1 MIALV
6 LIASSVYFFSL
17 SRLYVLYA
25 FRDIYTLTVL
35 FIVNFS
41 PPKKFGLVYLQVS
54 FTQVTV
60 FFFTEA
66 LKLYGERLS
75 EWERNEIRKYPEVW
89 FLGLEANK
97 VQARSNLPNNCG
109 FDDENGSYNK
119 VSVTKIY

>member
-1 MIALV
+1 MI
-6 LIASSVYFFSL
+6 
-17 SRLYVLYA
+17 
-25 FRDIYTLTVL
+25 
-35 FIVNFS
+35 
-41 PPKKFGLVYLQVS
+41 
-54 FTQVTV
+54 
-60 FFFTEA
+60 FFTEA